1 VAFERIL
8 SRRQADP
15 RRGAHPDPAPSD
27 VVAPAAG
34 HRAFERL
41 SVDARWIEV
50 DTTDGYRPDL
60 GQVVAF
66 VNGQD
71 GYGGLSEPCS
81 LTRKESRGRPARS
94 RGEGS
99 SPAKPASLGTA
110 RSQAQNGMFGA

>member
-8 SRRQADP
+8 KRRRQADP

-41 SVDARWIEV
+41 SVDAPWIEV

-60 GQVVAF
+60 GQVVH
-66 VNGQD
+66 
-71 GYGGLSEPCS
+71 
-81 LTRKESRGRPARS
+81 
-94 RGEGS
+94 S
-99 SPAKPASLGTA
+99 STDRTDTA
-110 RSQAQNGMFGA
+110 A